1 MEYCRNRLKTIA
13 KEADTMIASLAL
25 VTKANVLLDEIGGS
39 DAAERF
45 DPTNTLILEDMRSQM
60 SELGFASPLLFLIQ
74 QTKDEM
80 GCEPEDAAD
89 MRKHMRDIKYVANL
103 KKFTFNRVRVAL
115 AAHKIAEGMK
125 LRHDPAL
132 QFLPLGGEYV
142 AQMAKAGNAAVF
154 AYGEVMDEFTRG
166 RRAHDRYTAIVNY
179 RDKKGMDKSVEF
191 RLSMAEK
198 ISEKVKYIYGDSAEV
213 RSIRLSKA
221 EPPLIKSKASRIA
234 LLTAFASQS
243 ALEVKR
249 EMLDDENER
258 GKKGSKLKE
267 YNNVLRKAGIAPD
280 TPLEAFAE
288 DEQFSCVMK
297 ELAAKGLLAG
307 PEAGKK
313 ARDKANESMIG
324 DRDEGS
330 NAARKEGAGG
340 ERALEESLADEIFE
354 RQARMRSEMFVR
366 TSERLLLPIFKFY
379 MTRSEAEREQGN
391 IYPSL
396 ATSPTEKQLDVLNLL
411 SHRSLRGIPLISR
424 LVARKLEAEGTSA
437 GIPAAAFGAAFLSL
451 ETKRDVKS
459 CANLFGVPENEA
471 RDAISKISATR
482 TGRGAEFLKK
492 AKGKQKEKS

>member
-1 MEYCRNRLKTIA
+1 M
-13 KEADTMIASLAL
+13 MIASLAL
-25 VTKANVLLDEIGGS
+25 LTKANTLLDEIGGS

-60 SELGFASPLLFLIQ
+60 SELGFASPLMFLIQ

-80 GCEPEDAAD
+80 EIEPEDAAD
-89 MRKHMRDIKYVANL
+89 ARKHMREIKYIANL

-179 RDKKGMDKSVEF
+179 RDKKGENKSVEF
-191 RLSMAEK
+191 KLSMSEK
-198 ISEKVKYIYGDSAEV
+198 ISDKVKYIYGDSAEV
-213 RSIRLSKA
+213 KSIKISKA

-249 EMLDDENER
+249 EMLEDE
-258 GKKGSKLKE
+258 KKDSRLQL
-267 YNNVLRKAGIAPD
+267 YNNILRKAGIMPD
-280 TPLEAFAE
+280 TPLEAFE
-288 DEQFSCVMK
+288 EEEQFSSVVK

-307 PEAGKK
+307 ARTENESRKKSKNESRKEAGKEAK
-313 ARDKANESMIG
+313 NETGNESMIG
-324 DRDEGS
+324 ESDEGS
-330 NAARKEGAGG
+330 NKERKEMAGT
-340 ERALEESLADEIFE
+340 ELMLEESLADEIFE
-354 RQARMRSEMFVR
+354 RQAKARSEMFVR

-379 MTRSEAEREQGN
+379 MTRNEAEREQGN

-396 ATSPTEKQLDVLNLL
+396 ATSPTEKQLDILNLL
-411 SHRSLRGIPLISR
+411 SHRSLKGIPLASR
-424 LVARKLEAEGTSA
+424 LVARKLEAEGMSS
-437 GIPAAAFGAAFLSL
+437 GIPAPAFGAAFLSL
-451 ETKRDVKS
+451 EANKDMKS
-459 CANLFGVPENEA
+459 CANMFGVAENEVKSA
-471 RDAISKISATR
+471 VSKLESVR

-492 AKGKQKEKS
+492 TRGK